1 MGTRHLITCLVA
13 DEHPA
18 IVESVSHLL
27 EHVGGFTVVG
37 RAADGS
43 EAPALIR
50 ELEPDLALVDS
61 SLPQLDAVSLIRRVA
76 GEHRPTR
83 IVVYSGGDDAAQAR
97 EAIGAGAAGY
107 VLKASSLEG
116 LERAVQ
122 LAPRW
127 DVRRPRAGRGRP
139 ERSELTSRETRGART
154 VGRGPRQRRDRQDLE
169 ISALTV
175 RTHTKNAMEKL
186 QAATR
191 SQAVATALRRALTSS
206 LRDEPLAD
214 APPAPDAAPASQ
226 EDARGAKSRGMRTT
240 TTDEITCLLI
250 DDHPAMIDAM
260 TRVLDLAG
268 IRIVGSASTAEE
280 GLALLARRPADVALL
295 DLRLPDM
302 DGIALAQQIARTA
315 TRRGRC
321 SIPAMP
327 TRGSRGRRWRPE
339 STA

>member
-1 MGTRHLITCLVA
+1 VA

-43 EAPALIR
+43 EALALIR

-122 LAPRW
+122 LAARGGTFVDPGL
-127 DVRRPRAGRGRP
+127 GRGRP
-139 ERSELTSRETRGART
+139 ERAELTSREREVLALLAEGRVNGEIAR
-154 VGRGPRQRRDRQDLE
+154 DLE

-191 SQAVATALRRALTSS
+191 SQAVATALRRAL
-206 LRDEPLAD
+206 
-214 APPAPDAAPASQ
+214 
-226 EDARGAKSRGMRTT
+226 
-240 TTDEITCLLI
+240 I
-250 DDHPAMIDAM
+250 
-260 TRVLDLAG
+260 
-268 IRIVGSASTAEE
+268 
-280 GLALLARRPADVALL
+280 
-295 DLRLPDM
+295 
-302 DGIALAQQIARTA
+302 
-315 TRRGRC
+315 
-321 SIPAMP
+321 
-327 TRGSRGRRWRPE
+327 
-339 STA
+339 